1 MAIMSG
7 IGKRVV
13 DDLYVHLSAVDHIKQ
28 DEWREAIC
36 SSLGQISQSSALANS
51 HPNVAKLNLRTG
63 RISLLEYG
71 NFDEDPFPELLASW
85 TFASAAAADPTYRT
99 YTHSLNPPILHR
111 KELLVPP
118 SHPGRAQWCELTA
131 EAEALGLFDDT
142 RAIGFR
148 LNWQRL
154 IQQRGY
160 QLVGKALLP
169 IGNETNG
176 CELAEPILENN
187 VAEVQRHL
195 TALHRASLSAP
206 VQLLI
211 RHGLL
216 GQEDSLFDYGCGRGG
231 DIEALKADGYSVAG
245 WDPHY
250 AQTGP
255 ILESDVVNLGF
266 VVNVIED
273 PAERVDALQ
282 RAFALAR
289 RVLVVAVM
297 LYSVDKP
304 GRPFRDGFMTSRNTF
319 QKYFSQGEFKDYLEQ
334 VLHQP
339 AFMVGPGIALVFAD
353 KDAEQSYSA
362 GRYRRQGLAH
372 RLLAARLPRVRPPR
386 IARELR
392 AARPPRLSKAEAQLA
407 EHRPLLDRLWTL
419 ILELGRQPEPD
430 ELTYFPEVEQAF
442 ASLGR
447 AMRLIA
453 LHYDRSLWQA
463 AAAARADDVQLYM
476 AALQFAKRKTYRKLD
491 MRLQR
496 DIKAFF
502 GDYQSAQAAGL
513 RLLLD
518 AADPDQLLT
527 ACRTAAAQG
536 LGWLDDQHSLQLH
549 VGMVDRLPAVLR
561 AYIACGLI
569 LWESLSEVQL
579 VKIHIG
585 SGKLTLMEF
594 EDFDSSPVPTLCRR
608 IKVNVRRQ
616 DYDLFDYGSPE
627 FPKPLLYRK
636 SRYLNEDSPG
646 YAEQLAFDDTLE
658 SLGIVES
665 SGYGPSA
672 ALLHER
678 LDLHRL
684 RLDGMQ
690 LAPCDHIPDLDQACG
705 ANFTYRAFIECGET
719 QQQLG
724 LRNLPLDP
732 ATYNSLNALAT
743 QILDPVIE
751 YFGSIKLTYGFCSP
765 ELSKHISKRVAPKLD
780 QHACSERNRAGKLIC
795 DRGGAACD
803 FIVEDEDMREVA
815 DWLIE
820 NTRFDRLYYY
830 GRKKPVHVSQGV
842 QNNQTVIEVTE
853 SSQGKLVPKPYAN
866 R

>member
-1 MAIMSG
+1 MSEL
-7 IGKRVV
+7 GKRVV
-13 DDLYVHLSAVDHIKQ
+13 DDLYVHLLAIESLKR
-28 DEWREAIC
+28 DEWREAIR
-36 SSLGQISQSSALANS
+36 STLDQMSLISPLADGR
-51 HPNVAKLNLRTG
+51 PNVAKLNVRTG

-71 NFDEDPFPELLASW
+71 DFHEDPFPELLASW

-99 YTHSLNPPILHR
+99 YTQSLNPPILHR
-111 KELLVPP
+111 KELLVAA
-118 SHPGRAQWCELTA
+118 SHPGRAQWCQLTA
-131 EAEALGLFDDT
+131 EAESLGLFDDT

-160 QLVGKALLP
+160 QLVGKTLMP
-169 IGNETNG
+169 IGNDLNDVDAVMSA
-176 CELAEPILENN
+176 AEDNST
-187 VAEVQRHL
+187 AVQRHL

-216 GQEDSLFDYGCGRGG
+216 SQADSLFDYGCGRGG
-231 DIEALKADGYSVAG
+231 DIETLKSEGYSVAG

-250 AQTGP
+250 APNEP
-255 ILESDVVNLGF
+255 ILASEVVNLGF

-273 PAERVDALQ
+273 PAERVEALQ

-289 RVLVVAVM
+289 RVMAVAVM

-319 QKYFSQGEFKDYLEQ
+319 QKYFSQSEFKDYLEQ

-339 AFMVGPGIALVFAD
+339 AIMVGPGVALVFAD
-353 KDAEQSYSA
+353 KDAEQRYNA

-372 RLLAARLPRVRPPR
+372 RLLIARLPRVKLQRA
-386 IARELR
+386 AREAR
-392 AARPPRLSKAEAQLA
+392 AERPPRLSKAAIQLT
-407 EHRPLLDRLWTL
+407 EHRPLLDKLWTVF
-419 ILELGRQPEPD
+419 LELGRQPEPD
-430 ELTYFPEVEQAF
+430 ELDFLPEIKLAF

-447 AMRLIA
+447 ALRLIA

-463 AAAARADDVQLYM
+463 ASSARADDVQLYM
-476 AALQFAKRKTYRKLD
+476 ATLQFSKGKTYRKLD
-491 MRLQR
+491 TRIQR
-496 DIKAFF
+496 DVKAFF

-518 AADPDQLLT
+518 AADPDKLLT
-527 ACRTAAAQG
+527 ACQTAAAQG

-549 VGMVDRLPAVLR
+549 ISMVERLPALLR

-569 LWESLSEVQL
+569 LWESMSEVQL

-594 EDFDSSPVPTLCRR
+594 EDFDTSPVPALCRR

-627 FPKPLLYRK
+627 YPKPLLYRK
-636 SRYLNEDSPG
+636 SRYLNEDSAG
-646 YAEQLAFDDTLE
+646 YAEQLAFDETLD

-672 ALLHER
+672 ALLCER

-684 RLDGMQ
+684 RLDGLQ
-690 LAPCDHIPDLDQACG
+690 LSPSNHIPDLDQACG
-705 ANFTYRAFIECGET
+705 ANFTYRSFIECGET
-719 QQQLG
+719 QRQLG
-724 LRNLPLDP
+724 LKNLPLDP

-743 QILDPVIE
+743 QILDPVID
-751 YFGSIKLTYGFCSP
+751 YFGAIKLTYGFCSP
-765 ELSKHISKRVAPKLD
+765 ELGKHINKRVAPKLD

-803 FIVEDEDMREVA
+803 FIVLDEDMREVA
-815 DWLIE
+815 SWMVDHIP
-820 NTRFDRLYYY
+820 FDRLYVY
-830 GRKKPVHVSQGV
+830 GAELPLHASFGPATSRACFVMQRSASGHLLPR
-842 QNNQTVIEVTE
+842 
-853 SSQGKLVPKPYAN
+853 AF
-866 R
+866 RR

>member
-1 MAIMSG
+1 MSEL
-7 IGKRVV
+7 GKRVV
-13 DDLYVHLSAVDHIKQ
+13 DDLYVHLSAIDSLKR
-28 DEWREAIC
+28 DEWREAIR
-36 SSLGQISQSSALANS
+36 SALDQLSLISPLADGRAN
-51 HPNVAKLNLRTG
+51 VVKLNLRTG
-63 RISLLEYG
+63 RVSLLEYG

-85 TFASAAAADPTYRT
+85 TFALPAATNPTYRT
-99 YTHSLNPPILHR
+99 YTQSLNPPILHR
-111 KELLVPP
+111 KELLVHAA
-118 SHPGRAQWCELTA
+118 HPGRAQWCQLTA
-131 EAEALGLFDDT
+131 DAESLGLFEDT

-160 QLVGKALLP
+160 QLVGKTLMP
-169 IGNETNG
+169 IGNDLNDADAAMSALEDNG
-176 CELAEPILENN
+176 TA
-187 VAEVQRHL
+187 VQRHL

-216 GQEDSLFDYGCGRGG
+216 SQDDSFFDYGCGRSG
-231 DIEALKADGYSVAG
+231 DISALKAEGYSVAG

-250 AQTGP
+250 APNEPT
-255 ILESDVVNLGF
+255 LASEVVNLGF

-273 PAERVDALQ
+273 PAERVEALQ

-289 RVLVVAVM
+289 RVMVVAVM

-339 AFMVGPGIALVFAD
+339 AILVGPGVALVFAD
-353 KDAEQSYSA
+353 KDAEQRYSA

-372 RLLAARLPRVRPPR
+372 QLLTARLPRVKPQRA
-386 IARELR
+386 AREAR
-392 AARPPRLSKAEAQLA
+392 AERPPRLSKAAVQLS
-407 EHRPLLDRLWTL
+407 EHRPLLDRLWTVL
-419 ILELGRQPEPD
+419 LELGRQPEPD
-430 ELTYFPEVEQAF
+430 ELDCLPEIELAF

-447 AMRLIA
+447 ALRLIA
-453 LHYDRSLWQA
+453 LHYDRNLWQA
-463 AAAARADDVQLYM
+463 AASARADDVQLYM
-476 AALQFAKRKTYRKLD
+476 ATLQFAKRQTYRKLD
-491 MRLQR
+491 TRLQR
-496 DIKAFF
+496 DVKAFF

-518 AADPDQLLT
+518 AADPDKLLT

-549 VGMVDRLPAVLR
+549 VSIVDRLPAVLR

-569 LWESLSEVQL
+569 LWESMSEVQL

-594 EDFDSSPVPTLCRR
+594 EDFDTSPVPTLCRR
-608 IKVNVRRQ
+608 IKVNIRRQ
-616 DYDLFDYGSPE
+616 DYDLFDYGGPE
-627 FPKPLLYRK
+627 YPKPLLYRK
-636 SRYLNEDSPG
+636 SRYLNEDSAG
-646 YAEQLAFDDTLE
+646 YAEQLAFDETLE
-658 SLGIVES
+658 SLGIIES

-672 ALLHER
+672 ALLRER

-690 LAPCDHIPDLDQACG
+690 LAPSDHIPDFDQACG
-705 ANFTYRAFIECGET
+705 ANFTYRSFIECGET
-719 QQQLG
+719 QRQLG
-724 LRNLPLDP
+724 LKNLPLDP

-743 QILDPVIE
+743 QVLDPVID
-751 YFGSIKLTYGFCSP
+751 YFGAIRLTYGFCSP
-765 ELSKHISKRVAPKLD
+765 ELGKHINKRVAPKLD

-803 FIVEDEDMREVA
+803 FIVEDEDMRDVA
-815 DWLIE
+815 RWIVANLP
-820 NTRFDRLYYY
+820 FDRIYVY
-830 GRKKPVHVSQGV
+830 GPNQPIHLSYGPENSQVSYFMSATKSGA
-842 QNNQTVIEVTE
+842 
-853 SSQGKLVPKPYAN
+853 LVPRPFT
-866 R
+866 